1 VGCWVGFFFIITQAS
16 MNFNKEAELNVL
28 INLAAI
34 DSIMDA
40 KEVNLIHM
48 IGKANGITKL
58 DIDKMIAS
66 PQTILKLDDMTED
79 EKFEH
84 LYYLVLMMK
93 ADGRVLR
100 NEIDFCELIAVRL
113 GYRKGVIGAI
123 SKHVY
128 SDIAVHSDRQL
139 LRMIAEQYANF

>member
-1 VGCWVGFFFIITQAS
+1 MT
-16 MNFNKEAELNVL
+16 FNKKAELNVL

-40 KEVNLIHM
+40 KEVALIHM
-48 IGKANGITKL
+48 IGKANGISVEE
-58 DIDKMIAS
+58 IDRMVAT

-100 NEIDFCELIAVRL
+100 NEIDFCELIATRL
-113 GYRKGVIGAI
+113 GYKKGVIGSM
-123 SKHVY
+123 SKHIY
-128 SDIAVHSDRQL
+128 SDIAVHSDRQV
-139 LRMIAEQYANF
+139 LRMIAEQYADF